1 MNSTS
6 PKYRR
11 IVLKISGEALR
22 KPNTLDNISPEIVR
36 DVAQSIKEIHE
47 RGVQVA
53 VVVGGGNI
61 WRGAAASNRGMD
73 RTMADYM
80 GMLATIMNGIA
91 LQNQLEQLGVE
102 TRVQTA
108 IEVKNVAEPYIVR
121 QAVGHLEKGRVVI
134 FVAGTGNPFFTTDTT
149 AALRAS
155 EIGAQVIL
163 KATKVDGIYSA
174 DPMKDPTATRYER
187 ITYTEALSKRLQV
200 MDAAAFSLCQDNH
213 VPIIV
218 FDMNQPGNIL
228 NAVLGEKVGTLVSD
242 AAPVKDAESSEV
254 STKQVAPVV
263 APDLSIA
270 EPTRRRVSGYMPEAD
285 EVDIESSG
293 SISPKRVVSQP
304 SIDETSD
311 VGDGEEV

>member
-1 MNSTS
+1 MLIALQTSHFAMNSSS

-22 KPNTLDNISPEIVR
+22 KPNSLDNISPEIAR
-36 DVAQSIKEIHE
+36 DVAQSIKEVHE

-163 KATKVDGIYSA
+163 KATKVDGIYTA
-174 DPMKDPTATRYER
+174 DPVKDSTATRYER
-187 ITYTEALSKRLQV
+187 ITYTEALAKRLQV

-242 AAPVKDAESSEV
+242 QA
-254 STKQVAPVV
+254 
-263 APDLSIA
+263 
-270 EPTRRRVSGYMPEAD
+270 
-285 EVDIESSG
+285 
-293 SISPKRVVSQP
+293 
-304 SIDETSD
+304 
-311 VGDGEEV
+311 

>member
-1 MNSTS
+1 MDLTLRFFLSMT
-6 PKYRR
+6 PLAKPRYER

-22 KPNTLDNISPEIVR
+22 KPGSPDNISPEIVHE
-36 DVAQSIKEIHE
+36 VALAIQEIHA

-53 VVVGGGNI
+53 VVIGGGNI
-61 WRGAAASNRGMD
+61 WRGASASTRGMD

-91 LQNQLEQLGVE
+91 LQSTLEDIGVE

-155 EIGAQVIL
+155 EIKAQVIL
-163 KATKVDGIYSA
+163 KATKVDGIYTA
-174 DPMKDPTATRYER
+174 DPMKNPDATRYER
-187 ITYTEALSKRLQV
+187 ITYAEALAKRLAV
-200 MDAAAFSLCQDNH
+200 MDATAFSLCQDNH

-218 FDMNQPGNIL
+218 FDMHQPRNIFR
-228 NAVLGEKVGTLVSD
+228 AAMGEQVGTLVSD
-242 AAPVKDAESSEV
+242 AV
-254 STKQVAPVV
+254 
-263 APDLSIA
+263 
-270 EPTRRRVSGYMPEAD
+270 
-285 EVDIESSG
+285 
-293 SISPKRVVSQP
+293 
-304 SIDETSD
+304 
-311 VGDGEEV
+311 